1 MHKAARPGE
10 QSRPAVARLL
20 TAPGEGGIAVVAL
33 EGSGAEEALARLMPG
48 CGAPPAEGKIAR
60 GWLIEDGLRL
70 DEALSW
76 RAGGRIEL
84 GLHGGAAA
92 TAAVLRAFRRA
103 GIRTGRALP
112 AEGSAAADAAALL
125 AHAAT
130 LPAAMFLAAAAD
142 GALEREMARCD
153 PARLR
158 ALLGRAK
165 AGAALA
171 IPRTLAIAGPPNAGK
186 STLLNALCGRD
197 RALVHEQ
204 AGTTRDPVEAIADF
218 EGYPVRLIDTAGHA
232 GATAGVDAEA
242 EARAREVTAAADMVL
257 WLEDPAAPAAP
268 PGRADLR
275 ISGKSDL
282 GKVIPGTIAVSGATG
297 AGLDALRQSVLLAL
311 GLPFPADARP
321 APFRPSHVRRIEDAL
336 RSIL

>member
-1 MHKAARPGE
+1 MHKAPRPGE
-10 QSRPAVARLL
+10 QPRPAVARLL
-20 TAPGEGGIAVVAL
+20 TAPGEGGIAVIAL
-33 EGSGAEEALARLMPG
+33 EGTGAEEALARLLPG
-48 CGAPPAEGKIAR
+48 TGGPLAEGETAR
-60 GWLIEDGLRL
+60 RWLVENGRRL

-76 RAGGRIEL
+76 RAGGRVEL
-84 GLHGGAAA
+84 GLHGGVAAV
-92 TAAVLRAFRRA
+92 AAVLRALRRA
-103 GIRTGRALP
+103 GVRTERALP
-112 AEGSAAADAAALL
+112 AEGSTAADAAVLL
-125 AHAAT
+125 PRAAT

-142 GALEREMARCD
+142 GALEREVTCGD

-158 ALLGRAK
+158 ALLARAN

-171 IPRTLAIAGPPNAGK
+171 VPRTLAITGPPNAGK
-186 STLLNALCGRD
+186 STLLNALGGRE

-218 EGYPVRLIDTAGHA
+218 GGYPVRLVDTAGLA
-232 GATAGVDAEA
+232 GAAAGVDAEA
-242 EARAREVTAAADMVL
+242 EERAREVAAAADLVL

-268 PGRADLR
+268 SGRVDLR

-282 GKVIPGTIAVSGATG
+282 GGGIPGTLAVSGATG

-321 APFRPSHVRRIEDAL
+321 APFRPSHVRLIEAAL
-336 RSIL
+336 KA